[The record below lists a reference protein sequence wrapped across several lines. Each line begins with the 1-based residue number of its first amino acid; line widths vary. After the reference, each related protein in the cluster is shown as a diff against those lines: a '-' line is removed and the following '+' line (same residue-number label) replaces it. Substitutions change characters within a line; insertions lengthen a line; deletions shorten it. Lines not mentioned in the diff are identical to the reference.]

1 MLKFIPHLMR
11 GRNDRTLDGE
21 VINPQKEIEDSIG
34 KISMKKILSGLLTL
48 FLFLNYGCSLNDT
61 EKYLQDL
68 KSENV
73 MVRNNAIY
81 YLGKNREKL
90 AAPMLIELLNNDQPK
105 EIRLNA
111 IEALGKIEEDSSVEA
126 LVALL
131 NEEDKEIKMAACDA
145 LGMIKNAKAAGH
157 LIRILQDEDIRLT
170 AIWAL
175 GNIGDKN
182 AVPALTTLLDDK
194 DKYVSSN
201 AAKALK
207 KIGSVS
213 Y

>member
-1 MLKFIPHLMR
+1 MLKIIYCLLVTFF
-11 GRNDRTLDGE
+11 
-21 VINPQKEIEDSIG
+21 VI
-34 KISMKKILSGLLTL
+34 
-48 FLFLNYGCSLNDT
+48 NYGCISNDT
-61 EKYLQDL
+61 EKYIADL

-73 MVRNNAIY
+73 MVRNKAIY
-81 YLGKNREKL
+81 YLGENKEKL
-90 AAPMLIELLNNDQPK
+90 AVPMLIEFLNNDQPK
-105 EIRLNA
+105 ETRLNA
-111 IEALGKIEEDSSVEA
+111 IEALGKIEEAISVEA

-145 LGMIKNAKAAGH
+145 LGMIKNAKAVGH
-157 LIRILQDEDIRLT
+157 LISILEDKDIQLT

-175 GNIGDKN
+175 GNIEDKS
-182 AVPALTTLLDDK
+182 AVPALTTLLNDK

>member
-1 MLKFIPHLMR
+1 MSK
-11 GRNDRTLDGE
+11 
-21 VINPQKEIEDSIG
+21 
-34 KISMKKILSGLLTL
+34 KKILGGLLVL
-48 FLFLNYGCSLNDT
+48 ILFLNYGCSLNDT

-81 YLGKNREKL
+81 YLGENKEKL
-90 AAPMLIELLNNDQPK
+90 AVPMLIELLNNDQPK
-105 EIRLNA
+105 ETRLNA
-111 IEALGKIEEDSSVEA
+111 IEALGKIEEAISVDP

-145 LGMIKNAKAAGH
+145 LGMIKNAKAAGP
-157 LIRILQDEDIRLT
+157 LIGILQDKDIQLT

-175 GNIGDKN
+175 GNIGDKS
-182 AVPALTTLLDDK
+182 AVPALTRLLNDQ

-207 KIGSVS
+207 RIGSVS

>member
-1 MLKFIPHLMR
+1 MSK
-11 GRNDRTLDGE
+11 
-21 VINPQKEIEDSIG
+21 
-34 KISMKKILSGLLTL
+34 KKILGGLLAL
-48 FLFLNYGCSLNDT
+48 ILFLNYGCSLNDT

-68 KSENV
+68 KSENA
-73 MVRNNAIY
+73 MVINNAIY
-81 YLGKNREKL
+81 YLGEEEEKR
-90 AAPMLIELLNNDQPK
+90 AVPMLIELLNNDQLK
-105 EIRLNA
+105 ETRLNA

-131 NEEDKEIKMAACDA
+131 NEEDKEIKTASCDA
-145 LGMIKNAKAAGH
+145 LGMIKNAKAVRH
-157 LIRILQDEDIRLT
+157 LIRILQDKDVRLT

-175 GNIGDKN
+175 GNIEDKS

-201 AAKALK
+201 AANALK

>member
-1 MLKFIPHLMR
+1 MR
-11 GRNDRTLDGE
+11 
-21 VINPQKEIEDSIG
+21 
-34 KISMKKILSGLLTL
+34 KILSGLLAL

-81 YLGKNREKL
+81 YLGENKDKL
-90 AAPMLIELLNNDQPK
+90 AVPMLIGFLANDQPK
-105 EIRLNA
+105 KTKLIS
-111 IEALGKIEEDSSVEA
+111 IEALGKIGEDTSVDALVNALKEKDNAIRMAAVEA
-126 LVALL
+126 LGKIKDPKAVSPLINVL
-131 NEEDKEIKMAACDA
+131 NNKDIK
-145 LGMIKNAKAAGH
+145 I
-157 LIRILQDEDIRLT
+157 T

-175 GNIGDKN
+175 GNIGDKS

>member
-1 MLKFIPHLMR
+1 
-11 GRNDRTLDGE
+11 
-21 VINPQKEIEDSIG
+21 
-34 KISMKKILSGLLTL
+34 MKKILGGLLAL
-48 FLFLNYGCSLNDT
+48 FLFLNYGCISNDT
-61 EKYLQDL
+61 EKYIADL

-73 MVRNNAIY
+73 MVLNNAIY
-81 YLGKNREKL
+81 YLGENKEKL
-90 AAPMLIELLNNDQPK
+90 AVPMLIQLLNNDQPK
-105 EIRLNA
+105 ETRLNA
-111 IEALGKIEEDSSVEA
+111 IEALGKIEEAISVEA

-145 LGMIKNAKAAGH
+145 LGIIKNAKAVGH
-157 LIRILQDEDIRLT
+157 LIRILQDKDIRLT

-175 GNIGDKN
+175 GNIGDKS
-182 AVPALTTLLDDK
+182 AIPALTTLLDDK

>member
-1 MLKFIPHLMR
+1 
-11 GRNDRTLDGE
+11 
-21 VINPQKEIEDSIG
+21 
-34 KISMKKILSGLLTL
+34 MKKILGGLLAL
-48 FLFLNYGCSLNDT
+48 FLFLNYGCISNDT
-61 EKYLQDL
+61 EKYIADL

-73 MVRNNAIY
+73 MVLNNAIY
-81 YLGKNREKL
+81 YLGENKEKL
-90 AAPMLIELLNNDQPK
+90 AVPMLIQLLNNDQPK
-105 EIRLNA
+105 ETRLNA
-111 IEALGKIEEDSSVEA
+111 IEALGKIEEAISVEA

>member
-1 MLKFIPHLMR
+1 
-11 GRNDRTLDGE
+11 
-21 VINPQKEIEDSIG
+21 
-34 KISMKKILSGLLTL
+34 MKKILSGLLAL
-48 FLFLNYGCSLNDT
+48 FLFFNYGCSLNDT
-61 EKYLQDL
+61 EKYIADL

-81 YLGKNREKL
+81 YLGENTEKL
-90 AAPMLIELLNNDQPK
+90 AVPMLIELLNNDQPK
-105 EIRLNA
+105 ETRLMV
-111 IEALGKIEEDSSVEA
+111 IESLGKIGDSSSIDA

-131 NEEDKEIKMAACDA
+131 SEEDKEIKIAVCNV
-145 LGMIKNAKAAGH
+145 LGLIKNAEAVMP
-157 LIRILQDEDIRLT
+157 LVSILEDKDVRLT

-175 GNIGDKN
+175 GNIGDKS

-201 AAKALK
+201 AANALK
-207 KIGSVS
+207 KIGSVI

>member
-1 MLKFIPHLMR
+1 
-11 GRNDRTLDGE
+11 
-21 VINPQKEIEDSIG
+21 
-34 KISMKKILSGLLTL
+34 MKKILGGLLAL
-48 FLFLNYGCSLNDT
+48 FLFLNYSCSLNDT

-81 YLGKNREKL
+81 YLGENKEKL
-90 AAPMLIELLNNDQPK
+90 AVPMLIQLLNNDQPK
-105 EIRLNA
+105 ETRLNA
-111 IEALGKIEEDSSVEA
+111 IEALGKIEEAISVEA

-145 LGMIKNAKAAGH
+145 LGIIKNAKAVGH
-157 LIRILQDEDIRLT
+157 LIRILQDKDVRLT

-182 AVPALTTLLDDK
+182 AVPALTKLLDHQ
-194 DKYVSSN
+194 DKYIRYNVSQS
-201 AAKALK
+201 LK